1 MEHGPACHQV
11 VDALFKRIFE
21 DIEPADFEIWHAEIG
36 DVQQVKIARNG
47 MPVRGYASGQPLRH
61 RSIATS
67 NFEAAPPGLKTE
79 LLNVA
84 AVQRVKQFRHQC
96 QSLLLARQVVRQNV
110 FVHVGALPIVFA
122 VGRLAQISFLQL
134 ISPLDKTGHAGGWV
148 VFSIFRMRWAVSGR
162 E

>member
-11 VDALFKRIFE
+11 VGALFKRTFE
-21 DIEPADFEIWHAEIG
+21 DIELADFEVSHTEMG

-47 MPVRGYASGQPLRH
+47 MSVRGYASGQPLRY

-67 NFEAAPPGLKTE
+67 NLEAAPPGSKAE

-84 AVQRVKQFRHQC
+84 AVQWVKQFRHQY

-110 FVHVGALPIVFA
+110 FVHIGALPIVFA
-122 VGRLAQISFLQL
+122 VGRLAHVSFFNSSLP
-134 ISPLDKTGHAGGWV
+134 STKPGG
-148 VFSIFRMRWAVSGR
+148 SEGG
-162 E
+162 